1 MANRILIVD
10 DEENIGR
17 SLRMILEREGY
28 SVLLC
33 HSAAAFQTAPKA
45 DLYLFDV
52 RLPDGNGIDL
62 LRALRQEG
70 SSAPVI
76 MISGHGTIADAVEAT
91 RAGAFDFLEKPLA
104 RERVLLGVANALEQR
119 SLREENQRL
128 KEQIGAGPKMVGSSP
143 AFLQVLEQATLAARS
158 DARVLLI
165 GESGTGKE
173 LIAAHIHR
181 ESPFSHGAFVK
192 VNCAAIPNDLIESE
206 LFGHEKGSFTG
217 ATALRRG
224 KFELAD
230 GGTLFL
236 DEVGDL
242 HANSQAKLLR
252 VLQEGEFHRVGG
264 ERPIQV
270 QVRVLAATNRDLT
283 EMVAQGKFREDLYYR
298 LSVMPLRVPSLRERP
313 SDIPAIAA
321 YFLEEFCGRNN
332 FRPKQVAPEVYD
344 LLSAYHWPGNVRELR
359 NIVERMAILSPG
371 DAIDPA
377 VVPLEVRAAPAAS
390 TPRSALHEARDMA
403 EREQILKALEAASW
417 NVSQA
422 ARGLGMERT
431 NLHKRMRTLAIER
444 VTHAK
449 S

>member
-28 SVLLC
+28 SVVLC
-33 HSAAAFQTAPKA
+33 HSAAAFDAAPKA
-45 DLYLFDV
+45 DLYLLDV

-62 LRALRQEG
+62 LRRLRQEG

-104 RERVLLGVANALEQR
+104 RERVLLGVSNALEQR
-119 SLREENQRL
+119 SLREENLRL

-143 AFLQVLEQATLAARS
+143 AFLQVLDQATLAARS

-181 ESPFSHGAFVK
+181 ESPFAHGPFVK

-230 GGTLFL
+230 NGTLFL

-264 ERPIQV
+264 ERAIQV

-332 FRPKQVAPEVYD
+332 FRPKRVAPEVYD

-371 DAIDPA
+371 DTIEPGI
-377 VVPLEVRAAPAAS
+377 VPIEIRATAGIAAPK
-390 TPRSALHEARDMA
+390 SALHEARDTA
-403 EREQILKALEAASW
+403 ERDQILKALEAAAW

-422 ARGLGMERT
+422 ARALGMERT
-431 NLHKRMRTLAIER
+431 NLHKRMRTLTIER

-449 S
+449 